1 MSYYSNAPLLFALKD
16 GHLVGIDDVPNGSRC
31 GCVCPKC
38 GENLL
43 ARNGGLRMQHH
54 FAHSADSNC
63 VGSAETALHLLAK
76 EVLQETRKLML
87 PNYYG
92 YNGTAIEFD
101 EMILEEWQE
110 NSCLRPN

>member
-1 MSYYSNAPLLFALKD
+1 MWGDPVSAKWR
-16 GHLVGIDDVPNGSRC
+16 V
-31 GCVCPKC
+31 
-38 GENLL
+38 
-43 ARNGGLRMQHH
+43 RMQHH

-92 YNGTAIEFD
+92 YKGTAIEFD

-110 NSCLRPN
+110 NSCLRPD